1 MYVRQTSARCRFPWY
16 LKVCCHVSLCN
27 KIKCVCVCSWAV
39 KLHPLII
46 NTFLSSYT
54 IDIMKNIGRFQYLM
68 THDIYIQHMYNIYIY
83 IYILIWF
90 GSGWCFPPSK
100 LNNFWYG
107 CNLVHWHTDVHWLM
121 NWWLSLSRAAG
132 GGVHN
137 GFPMLKCEVTNA
149 IRFRE
154 RVHILGKRQEIFW
167 NVPWEGDI

>member
-1 MYVRQTSARCRFPWY
+1 MCMCLLMSRQTAPFDNKYILIFIYYWYYEKYRTFSISNDPWH
-16 LKVCCHVSLCN
+16 LHTAHV
-27 KIKCVCVCSWAV
+27 
-39 KLHPLII
+39 
-46 NTFLSSYT
+46 
-54 IDIMKNIGRFQYLM
+54 QY
-68 THDIYIQHMYNIYIY
+68 IYIY